1 MAAEINPDGAF
12 PELFS
17 EYVDYKRNLGY
28 VYPDSRLYL
37 VRRLS
42 RLLAGRATDQ
52 RVLTRDAAEEF
63 ARPRDGE
70 SAGSAAG
77 RRGIARQFA
86 LFLRWKGIRQGCC
99 RNGPS
104 RANRGLSFPGSSPP
118 RRWLG

>member
-1 MAAEINPDGAF
+1 MVAEITPDGAF

-28 VYPDSRLYL
+28 VYPDTRLYL

-42 RLLAGRATDQ
+42 RFLAGRAPDD

-77 RRGIARQFA
+77 SG
-86 LFLRWKGIRQGCC
+86 G
-99 RNGPS
+99 
-104 RANRGLSFPGSSPP
+104 
-118 RRWLG
+118 